1 MNGNSNNSKK
11 NNQLN
16 NKEFNINAFISKHN
30 AVKSYFNGMESN
42 EERNEIKQLVSM
54 MGSLG
59 EEELIKM
66 AKLLPFFTVL
76 ASITVQNAVKASR
89 SLDLAAVQGAMAQ
102 SLGAAADVS
111 AAVASGQNITA
122 AASAFES
129 ATAALIEAG
138 ESAEDNAGPGHS
150 NGANG
155 HNARLLTKAVTNA
168 ENAGEK
174 TLTAVENYEENPTPR
189 NAGNVVNATVKAAN
203 AAETLAGLS
212 GNQQASNNA
221 VKAANNAE
229 KARLALNE
237 SNSSKLVTAAT
248 AAANATLGA
257 AEGVRE
263 NDNGMEGGASKKA
276 PKKAPKKKAVP
287 KKKPTKK

>member
-129 ATAALIEAG
+129 ATAALNEAV
-138 ESAEDNAGPGHS
+138 ESAEANAGPGHS